1 MLYYIQDKKQLKRK
15 EIIEM
20 KKTRIFATSG
30 SCGDPTLLICGKVI
44 DNITFISDEF
54 SSTMDGQHFW
64 DELAALAKKKNAYI
78 ELHY

>member
-1 MLYYIQDKKQLKRK
+1 
-15 EIIEM
+15 M
-20 KKTRIFATSG
+20 KKTRMFAASG
-30 SCGDPTLLICGKVI
+30 SCGDPTLLIYGKVI